1 MAVAS
6 APNRHTADEEARAEV
21 DVLNS
26 RLEKTSQLTK
36 KIQVCLG
43 RLETTGKSVREVA
56 KPLNGETTRLQT
68 LGRNIDAVLAAIE
81 RLRQPA
87 DSKNDEEQVIC
98 NGPDQAGLSS
108 YLASIKRLGK
118 SLADMQTS
126 NLRANQQAM
135 ADLSRLIKTGNT
147 QLESHFE
154 ALLRDETPPSVE
166 PLHYITKDKPFPILS
181 QETIT
186 RLGLVNAHISAVHR
200 QSDDVAAPTT
210 ADSPV
215 AKRYAE
221 IRGPYLSSTLANL
234 AAASVNTAKKKDPNA
249 IYRTGTNGIGM
260 YVKAMEGLFFAEY
273 DNICSIFTREDWAPL
288 FQLACQPALAELART
303 LRELNGHIRAN
314 LSTDCCLAYEI
325 TEMLTNLSNNLDART
340 GELKPAF
347 GAALRPVR
355 ETAKTSLS
363 EVFDDIKRK
372 VGNIQAIPSD
382 GAPVPIVAETLQR
395 LQVMVEFIRPIS
407 SILVSL
413 GDGGWKSS
421 AAATSRPSDAA
432 PSLAS
437 FDVGADGTE
446 IFVHYCTDTLETLL
460 ASLEQKARSLLK
472 GKSVLGVFLANCVAI
487 MERSVQGSDLGP
499 LLENRLPALD
509 QWRKRATSLYT
520 DACRDVSGHL
530 LDAIH
535 TNRSQR
541 PTSGQTDSAS
551 ILKGLGS
558 KDKENIKAKFQSFNA
573 SFDELIAK
581 HKSYHME
588 REVRQTFARDMQQF
602 LEPLYNRFW
611 DRYHEIDKGKGKYVK
626 YDKAAI
632 SAIFSTLY

>member
-1 MAVAS
+1 
-6 APNRHTADEEARAEV
+6 
-21 DVLNS
+21 
-26 RLEKTSQLTK
+26 
-36 KIQVCLG
+36 
-43 RLETTGKSVREVA
+43 
-56 KPLNGETTRLQT
+56 
-68 LGRNIDAVLAAIE
+68 
-81 RLRQPA
+81 LRQPA
-87 DSKNDEEQVIC
+87 DSKNDEEQIIRD
-98 NGPDQAGLSS
+98 GPNQAGLPV
-108 YLASIKRLGK
+108 YLASIKRLSK
-118 SLADMQTS
+118 SLADIQTS

-135 ADLSRLIKTGNT
+135 VDLNRLIKTGNT
-147 QLESHFE
+147 QLEAHFE
-154 ALLRDETPPSVE
+154 ALLRDGTPPSVE
-166 PLHYITKDKPFPILS
+166 PLHYITKDKPFPTFS
-181 QETIT
+181 HDVATE
-186 RLGLVNAHISAVHR
+186 LGQINAYMSTVYR
-200 QSDDVAAPTT
+200 QSGDGS
-210 ADSPV
+210 DSPMY
-215 AKRYAE
+215 RSYAE
-221 IRGPYLSSTLANL
+221 IRGPYLSSTLVNL

-260 YVKAMEGLFFAEY
+260 YVKAMEGLFLAEFENIGNIFA
-273 DNICSIFTREDWAPL
+273 REEQAPL

-314 LSTDCCLAYEI
+314 LGTDCCLAYEI
-325 TEMLTNLSNNLDART
+325 TDMLTTLSNTLDART

-372 VGNIQAIPSD
+372 AGNIQSIPPD
-382 GAPVPIVAETLQR
+382 GAPVPLVSETLQK

-407 SILVSL
+407 SIMVSL

-421 AAATSRPSDAA
+421 SHSGSNRPNDGA

-437 FDVGADGTE
+437 FDVGADGMQ
-446 IFVHYCTDTLETLL
+446 IFVHYSTDTLETLL
-460 ASLEQKARSLLK
+460 VSLEQKARVIVK
-472 GKSVLGVFLANCVAI
+472 GKSLLGVFLANCVAVI
-487 MERSVQGSDLGP
+487 ERAIQSSDLGSM
-499 LLENRLPALD
+499 LDNRLPALE
-509 QWRKRATSLYT
+509 QWRKKATSLYT
-520 DACRDVSGHL
+520 DACRDVSSHL

-535 TNRSQR
+535 TNRAQR
-541 PTSGQTDSAS
+541 PTSGQADSAS

-573 SFDELIAK
+573 SFDELVAK
-581 HKSYHME
+581 HKAYHME